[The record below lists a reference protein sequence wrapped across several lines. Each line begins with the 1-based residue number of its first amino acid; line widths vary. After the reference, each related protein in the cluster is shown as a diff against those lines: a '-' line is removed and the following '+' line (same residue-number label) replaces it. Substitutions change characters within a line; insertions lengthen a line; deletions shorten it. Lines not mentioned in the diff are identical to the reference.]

1 MSRFTVVDLPL
12 IGLKRITREPMGD
25 SRGALTRVFC
35 ADELASAGWH
45 KPIAQINHT
54 YTAMR
59 GTVRGL
65 HYQLPPHAEMKLV
78 SCIKG
83 EIWDVAIDL
92 RTGSPTFLQ
101 WHAEQLSADNHHAL
115 LIPEGFGHGFQALT
129 HDTEILYC
137 TSSSYTVPA
146 ERGLHPL
153 DDHLGIDWPLSVT
166 ELSARDSSHAFI
178 NGNFQGVLL

>member
-12 IGLKRITREPMGD
+12 SGLKRITREPMGD

-54 YTAMR
+54 YTALR

-78 SCIKG
+78 SCLKG
-83 EIWDVAIDL
+83 EVWDVAIDL
-92 RTGSPTFLQ
+92 RAGSPTFLQ
-101 WHAEQLSADNHHAL
+101 WHAERLSADNHHAL
-115 LIPEGFGHGFQALT
+115 LIPEGFGHGFQTLS
-129 HDTEILYC
+129 DDVEMLYC
-137 TSSSYTVPA
+137 HSAAYASHA
-146 ERGLHPL
+146 ERGIHPQDAPL
-153 DDHLGIDWPLSVT
+153 EIAWPLHIT
-166 ELSARDSSHAFI
+166 ELSPRDATHPKLEVHFE
-178 NGNFQGVLL
+178 GLGT